1 MKHALSKHENVCEL
15 KRQTNEAKME
25 VVALQNRFDEVHGE
39 LLRSE
44 KK

>member
-1 MKHALSKHENVCEL
+1 MKHVLSKHEKVCEL
-15 KRQTNEAKME
+15 KRQTNEAKFE
-25 VVALQNRFDEVHGE
+25 AVALQNRFDEVQGE